1 MNEPFDIYG
10 TNDEQG
16 FNPAPQDSVN
26 EAPAAEQHAA
36 PEAASAEPVQEPA
49 AEAAPQNDAPQ
60 NNAPQYQ
67 APQYGAPE
75 YRYSTPTYSAPPKK
89 QRKPRKKHTAL
100 RITAL
105 ALCCALLGGVCG
117 GGAVALIFHNNNDAN
132 VSTTQP
138 TTPTSFNNQSVRP
151 VSASTEALT
160 PAEIY
165 EKNVPAIVGI
175 YNESTSTGYN
185 VFGQRS
191 TIASSGTGFIISSD
205 GEILTN
211 YHVVADA
218 QTLTVT
224 LHDGT
229 QYPAT
234 VLGYEAESD
243 IALIKIDA
251 TGLPTV
257 TLGESSSLAVGD
269 EVVAIGNPLGEL
281 TYSLTV
287 GYISAKERAVNT
299 DGTPINMM
307 QLDATINS
315 GNSGGPLFDI
325 CGNVVGI
332 ISAKYSGS
340 TSSGT
345 SIEGIGF
352 AIPID
357 DVTSIMDDLRQ
368 YGAVQNRAYM
378 GIYGASISST
388 DADNYGLP
396 MGVLVSGVQNGS
408 CSEAAGLQR
417 RDIITGINGT
427 TVSSMEDLSRELK
440 KFRGG
445 DTAALTVYRSGKTLE
460 LSITFDAKQTDTTTQ
475 TQPSTQDDQTATEQ
489 QNPWGD
495 IWSFLP

>member
-1 MNEPFDIYG
+1 MNEPFDLYG
-10 TNDEQG
+10 TGDEKG
-16 FNPAPQDSVN
+16 FRTDPQDAVN
-26 EAPAAEQHAA
+26 EPSAPDHNAVQEEAPAAPEQEA
-36 PEAASAEPVQEPA
+36 P
-49 AEAAPQNDAPQ
+49 AAPQYE
-60 NNAPQYQ
+60 APQYE
-67 APQYGAPE
+67 APRYGSPD
-75 YRYSTPTYSAPPKK
+75 YRYTAPNYAAPPKK
-89 QRKPRKKHTAL
+89 QRKPKKQHTAL

-105 ALCCALLGGVCG
+105 ALCCALLGSVCG
-117 GGAVALIFHNNNDAN
+117 GVAVGLILRDDSDRAAT
-132 VSTTQP
+132 VQP
-138 TTPTSFNNQSVRP
+138 TTPTSFENQSVRP
-151 VSASTEALT
+151 VSSNTEALT
-160 PAEIY
+160 PAQIY

-175 YNESTSTGYN
+175 YNESLSNGYN

-211 YHVVADA
+211 YHVVENA

-251 TGLPTV
+251 SGLPTV
-257 TLGESSSLAVGD
+257 TLGDSSSLAVGD

-287 GYISAKERAVNT
+287 GYVSAKERAVNT

-357 DVTSIMDDLRQ
+357 DVTAIMDDLRQ
-368 YGAVQNRAYM
+368 YGAVQNRAFM
-378 GIYGASISST
+378 GIYGSSISSS

-396 MGVLVSGVQNGS
+396 MGVLVSSVQNGS
-408 CSEAAGLQR
+408 CAEKAGLQR
-417 RDIITGINGT
+417 RDILTGIGGVT
-427 TVSSMEDLSRELK
+427 ISSYEDLSRELK
-440 KFRGG
+440 KYRAG
-445 DTAALTVYRSGKTLE
+445 DETTLTVYRSGQTVE
-460 LSITFDAKQTDTTTQ
+460 LTIVFDAKQTDSTQ
-475 TQPSTQDDQTATEQ
+475 TQPSEQDEQTATEQ
-489 QNPWGD
+489 QTPWGNFGD
-495 IWSFLP
+495 IWDYLP

>member
-1 MNEPFDIYG
+1 MNEPFDLYG
-10 TNDEQG
+10 TGDEKG
-16 FNPAPQDSVN
+16 FPPAAQD
-26 EAPAAEQHAA
+26 EAAEAAAPAAQAEPVTQTDPEQQAEPEQQSAPQHAA
-36 PEAASAEPVQEPA
+36 PQYN
-49 AEAAPQNDAPQ
+49 AAPYGSPH
-60 NNAPQYQ
+60 YQ
-67 APQYGAPE
+67 
-75 YRYSTPTYSAPPKK
+75 YSAPAPKP
-89 QRKPRKKHTAL
+89 RKPKKKHTAL

-105 ALCCALLGGVCG
+105 ALCCALLGSVCG
-117 GGAVALIFHNNNDAN
+117 GVAVGLILRDN
-132 VSTTQP
+132 TT
-138 TTPTSFNNQSVRP
+138 TTVPQTPPQTTFENQSVRP
-151 VSASTEALT
+151 VAANTEAMT

-165 EKNVPAIVGI
+165 AANVPAIVGI
-175 YNESTSTGYN
+175 YNESISNGFN

-211 YHVVADA
+211 YHVVSNA

-234 VLGYEAESD
+234 VLGYEADSD

-257 TLGESSSLAVGD
+257 TLGKSSSLAVGD

-287 GYISAKERAVNT
+287 GYISSKERAVNT

-315 GNSGGPLFDI
+315 GNSGGPLFDS

-357 DVTSIMDDLRQ
+357 DVTAIMDDLRQ
-368 YGAVQNRAYM
+368 FGAVQNRAYM

-396 MGVLVSGVQNGS
+396 LGVLVSSVELGS
-408 CSEAAGLQR
+408 SAEKAGQQR

-427 TVSSMEDLSRELK
+427 ALSSMEDLSRELK
-440 KFRGG
+440 KFRAG
-445 DTAALTVYRSGKTLE
+445 DEATLTVYRSGQTLE
-460 LSITFDAKQTDTTTQ
+460 LQIVFDAKPQTTTTQ
-475 TQPSTQDDQTATEQ
+475 QDATEEAATEG
-489 QNPWGD
+489 QNPWES
-495 IWSFLP
+495 IWGMLP

>member
-16 FNPAPQDSVN
+16 FSPAPQDSVN
-26 EAPAAEQHAA
+26 EAEQSAA
-36 PEAASAEPVQEPA
+36 PEASGAAPAQEPA
-49 AEAAPQNDAPQ
+49 DAAAPQNDAPQ
-60 NNAPQYQ
+60 DQ
-67 APQYGAPE
+67 APCYGAPE
-75 YRYSTPTYSAPPKK
+75 YRYSTPNYSAPPKK

-117 GGAVALIFHNNNDAN
+117 GGAVALILRNGSESS
-132 VSTTQP
+132 VSAPQP
-138 TTPTSFNNQSVRP
+138 TTSTSFHNQSVRP
-151 VSASTEALT
+151 VSAGTEAMK

-175 YNESTSTGYN
+175 YNESTSSGYN

-211 YHVVADA
+211 YHVVAGA

-224 LHDGT
+224 LHDGA

-251 TGLPTV
+251 SGLPTV

-287 GYISAKERAVNT
+287 GYVSAKERAVNT

-357 DVTSIMDDLRQ
+357 DVTAILDDLRQ
-368 YGAVQNRAYM
+368 YGTVQNRAYM

-388 DADNYGLP
+388 DADNFGLP

-408 CSEAAGLQR
+408 CAETAGLQR

-445 DTAALTVYRSGKTLE
+445 DTATLTVYRSGKTLE
-460 LSITFDAKQTDTTTQ
+460 LSITFDAKQADTTTQ
-475 TQPSTQDDQTATEQ
+475 NTPSGQDDQTATEQ
-489 QNPWGD
+489 QSPWGD

>member
-16 FNPAPQDSVN
+16 FSPAPQDSVN
-26 EAPAAEQHAA
+26 EAEQSAA
-36 PEAASAEPVQEPA
+36 PEASGAAPTQEPA
-49 AEAAPQNDAPQ
+49 DAAAPQNDAPQ
-60 NNAPQYQ
+60 DQ
-67 APQYGAPE
+67 APCYGAPE
-75 YRYSTPTYSAPPKK
+75 YRYSTPSYSAPPKK

-117 GGAVALIFHNNNDAN
+117 GGAVALILRNGSESS
-132 VSTTQP
+132 VSAPQP
-138 TTPTSFNNQSVRP
+138 TTSPSFHNQSVRP
-151 VSASTEALT
+151 VSAGTEAMK

-175 YNESTSTGYN
+175 YNESTSSGYN

-211 YHVVADA
+211 YHVVAGA

-224 LHDGT
+224 LHDGA

-251 TGLPTV
+251 SGLPTV

-281 TYSLTV
+281 TYSLTG
-287 GYISAKERAVNT
+287 GYVSAKERAVNT

-357 DVTSIMDDLRQ
+357 DVTAILDDLRQ

-378 GIYGASISST
+378 GIYCASISSA
-388 DADNYGLP
+388 DADNFGLP

-408 CSEAAGLQR
+408 CAETAGLQR

-427 TVSSMEDLSRELK
+427 TVSSKEDLSRELK

-445 DTAALTVYRSGKTLE
+445 DTATLTVYRSGKTLE
-460 LSITFDAKQTDTTTQ
+460 LSITFDAQQADTTTQ
-475 TQPSTQDDQTATEQ
+475 NTPSGQDDQTATE
-489 QNPWGD
+489 
-495 IWSFLP
+495 

>member
-16 FNPAPQDSVN
+16 FSPAPQDSVN
-26 EAPAAEQHAA
+26 EAEQSAA
-36 PEAASAEPVQEPA
+36 PEASSAAPAQEPA
-49 AEAAPQNDAPQ
+49 DAAAPQNDAPQ
-60 NNAPQYQ
+60 YQ
-67 APQYGAPE
+67 APCYGAPE
-75 YRYSTPTYSAPPKK
+75 YRYSTPSYSAPPKK

-117 GGAVALIFHNNNDAN
+117 GGAVALILRNGSESSISAP
-132 VSTTQP
+132 QP
-138 TTPTSFNNQSVRP
+138 TTSTSFNNQSVRP
-151 VSASTEALT
+151 VSAGTEAMT

-175 YNESTSTGYN
+175 YNESTSSGYN

-211 YHVVADA
+211 YHVVAGA

-224 LHDGT
+224 LHDGA

-251 TGLPTV
+251 SGLPTV

-287 GYISAKERAVNT
+287 GYVSAKERAVNT

-357 DVTSIMDDLRQ
+357 DVTAILDDLRQ

-388 DADNYGLP
+388 DADNFGLP
-396 MGVLVSGVQNGS
+396 MGVLVSSVQNGS
-408 CSEAAGLQR
+408 CAETAGLQR

-445 DTAALTVYRSGKTLE
+445 DTATLTVYRSGKTLE
-460 LSITFDAKQTDTTTQ
+460 LSITFDAQQADTTTQ
-475 TQPSTQDDQTATEQ
+475 NTPSGQDDQTATEQ
-489 QNPWGD
+489 QSPWGD

>member
-16 FNPAPQDSVN
+16 FSPAPQDSVN
-26 EAPAAEQHAA
+26 EAEQSAA
-36 PEAASAEPVQEPA
+36 PEASSAAPAQEPA
-49 AEAAPQNDAPQ
+49 DAAAPQNDAPQ
-60 NNAPQYQ
+60 YQ
-67 APQYGAPE
+67 APCYGAPE
-75 YRYSTPTYSAPPKK
+75 YRYSTPSYSAPPKK

-117 GGAVALIFHNNNDAN
+117 GGAVALILRNGSESSISAP
-132 VSTTQP
+132 QP
-138 TTPTSFNNQSVRP
+138 TTSTSFNNQSVRP
-151 VSASTEALT
+151 VSAGTEAMT

-175 YNESTSTGYN
+175 YNESTSSGYN

-211 YHVVADA
+211 YHVVAGA

-224 LHDGT
+224 LHDGA

-251 TGLPTV
+251 SGLPTV

-287 GYISAKERAVNT
+287 GYVSAKERAVNT

-357 DVTSIMDDLRQ
+357 DVTAIMDDLRQ

-388 DADNYGLP
+388 DADNFGLP
-396 MGVLVSGVQNGS
+396 MGVLVSSVQNGS
-408 CSEAAGLQR
+408 CAETAGLQR

-445 DTAALTVYRSGKTLE
+445 DTATLTVYRSGKTLE
-460 LSITFDAKQTDTTTQ
+460 LSITFDAQQADTTTQ
-475 TQPSTQDDQTATEQ
+475 NTPSGQDDQTATEQ
-489 QNPWGD
+489 QSPWGD

>member
-1 MNEPFDIYG
+1 MNEPFDLYG
-10 TNDEQG
+10 TGDEKG
-16 FNPAPQDSVN
+16 FEQPAPQDAAN
-26 EAPAAEQHAA
+26 EAS
-36 PEAASAEPVQEPA
+36 EAADSAAQTEQTKQTAREN
-49 AEAAPQNDAPQ
+49 AAPQYNAAPYGS
-60 NNAPQYQ
+60 PQYNYT
-67 APQYGAPE
+67 APNYTAPN
-75 YRYSTPTYSAPPKK
+75 YSAPPKK

-105 ALCCALLGGVCG
+105 ALCCALLGSVCG
-117 GGAVALIFHNNNDAN
+117 GVAVGLILRNNTPAPT
-132 VSTTQP
+132 VGQP
-138 TTPTSFNNQSVRP
+138 SASENFENQSVRP
-151 VSASTEALT
+151 VSANTTALT
-160 PAEIY
+160 PSEIY

-175 YNESTSTGYN
+175 YNESLSNGYN

-191 TIASSGTGFIISSD
+191 TIASSGTGFIISAD

-211 YHVVADA
+211 YHVVENA

-224 LHDGT
+224 LHDGAK
-229 QYPAT
+229 YPAT

-257 TLGESSSLAVGD
+257 TLGGSSDLAVGD

-287 GYISAKERAVNT
+287 GYVSAKERAVNT

-315 GNSGGPLFDI
+315 GNSGGPLFDV

-340 TSSGT
+340 TGSGT

-357 DVTSIMDDLRQ
+357 DVTAIMDDLRD
-368 YGAVQNRAYM
+368 YGSVQNRAYM
-378 GIYGASISST
+378 GIVGSSISST

-396 MGVLVSGVQNGS
+396 LGMLVSSVQSGS
-408 CSEAAGLQR
+408 SAEKAGLQR
-417 RDIITGINGT
+417 RDILTGIGG
-427 TVSSMEDLSRELK
+427 VAISSYEDLNRELK
-440 KFRGG
+440 KYRAG
-445 DTAALTVYRSGKTLE
+445 DETTLTVYRSGETIE
-460 LSITFDAKQTDTTTQ
+460 LTIVFDAKPQESTSQTPTEQ
-475 TQPSTQDDQTATEQ
+475 EEQTATEDS
-489 QNPWGD
+489 NPWGN
-495 IWSFLP
+495 IWDFLP